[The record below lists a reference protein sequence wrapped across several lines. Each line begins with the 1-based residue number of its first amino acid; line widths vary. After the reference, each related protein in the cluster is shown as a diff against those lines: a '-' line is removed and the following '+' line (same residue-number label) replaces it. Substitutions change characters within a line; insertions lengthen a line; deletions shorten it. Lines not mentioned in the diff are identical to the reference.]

1 MNESNPRT
9 DDDTNAT
16 APGVGTDAQGADRT
30 KTTSEEPSSA
40 EARSDDA
47 EPPIQESL
55 EERYEQLEER
65 YEQARDALEE
75 YNRTAMDFIRE
86 NPGICIAGAI
96 GAGYIVGRLASR
108 RWLK

>member
-1 MNESNPRT
+1 MNKSKPRT
-9 DDDTNAT
+9 DDETNAK
-16 APGVGTDAQGADRT
+16 APGVGSGAEGTDYAKGG
-30 KTTSEEPSSA
+30 SEEPSNT
-40 EARSDDA
+40 EATTDDT
-47 EPPIQESL
+47 EPPLQESL
-55 EERYEQLEER
+55 EERYEELEER